1 VASRPERRRRAD
13 TVRRL
18 PVAPPPRPSPR
29 SAARRRLALLV
40 LAASA
45 AAVLGAIVGSC
56 GRDEGGGERAP
67 GARAPATDPGGREGA
82 RPKRAEAVDRLTLS
96 ERVGQTIAFSY
107 DGAPVPDYVRRILRE
122 GRGGGV
128 ILFRDNVVDAEQLR
142 SATGTLQRAARGS
155 ALVMADQEGGDVRI
169 VPFAPPESGQSG
181 QSDPATARM
190 AARATARELGRLGVN
205 VNLAPVVDV
214 AADGSAL
221 GGRTFPGDPGEV
233 AAIAAASVR
242 GYAGTGVAAT
252 VKHFPGFGA
261 ATENTDDA
269 PVTIDRDRSTLE
281 RSDLEPFAA
290 GVRAGT
296 PLVMV
301 SHALY
306 PAIDPERIASQSRAV
321 VEGLLRRRL
330 RFRGVAITDSIE
342 AEAVISRSDVATAAL
357 RSIRAGI
364 DIVLS
369 TGPGSYRDIYD
380 AVLAESRRSPSFR
393 GRVKDAAARVL
404 ALKRRMGLRAPS

>member
-1 VASRPERRRRAD
+1 MKP
-13 TVRRL
+13 T
-18 PVAPPPRPSPR
+18 
-29 SAARRRLALLV
+29 
-40 LAASA
+40 
-45 AAVLGAIVGSC
+45 
-56 GRDEGGGERAP
+56 
-67 GARAPATDPGGREGA
+67 
-82 RPKRAEAVDRLTLS
+82 EAVDRLTLS
-96 ERVGQTIAFSY
+96 EQVGQTIAFSY

-128 ILFRDNVVDAEQLR
+128 ILFGDNVVDAEQVR
-142 SATGTLQRAARGS
+142 DATRTLQRAARGS
-155 ALVMADQEGGDVRI
+155 ALVMADQEGGEVRI
-169 VPFAPPESGQSG
+169 VPFAPPESGQAG
-181 QSDPATARM
+181 QSDPATAR
-190 AARATARELGRLGVN
+190 AASRATARELRRLGVN

-214 AADGSAL
+214 ATQGSAL

-242 GYAGTGVAAT
+242 GYAATGVAAT

-269 PVTIDRDRSTLE
+269 PVTIDRDRATLV

-290 GVRAGT
+290 AVRARA

-306 PAIDPERIASQSRAV
+306 PALDPERIASQSRAV
-321 VEGLLRRRL
+321 IGGLLRGRL
-330 RFRGVAITDSIE
+330 RFRGVAITDSLE

-364 DIVLS
+364 DVVLS
-369 TGPGSYRDIYD
+369 TGSGSYRDIYD
-380 AVLAESRRSPSFR
+380 ALLAESRKSPSFR
-393 GRVKDAAARVL
+393 RRVHDAAARVL
-404 ALKRRMGLRAPS
+404 VLKRRMGLRMPT

>member
-1 VASRPERRRRAD
+1 
-13 TVRRL
+13 
-18 PVAPPPRPSPR
+18 
-29 SAARRRLALLV
+29 
-40 LAASA
+40 
-45 AAVLGAIVGSC
+45 VGSC
-56 GRDEGGGERAP
+56 GDEEGGGQREQ
-67 GARAPATDPGGREGA
+67 GARAPAADAGRRGDA
-82 RPKRAEAVDRLTLS
+82 GVRRTQAVDRLTLS
-96 ERVGQTIAFSY
+96 EQVGQTIAFSY

-128 ILFRDNVVDAEQLR
+128 ILFGDNVVDAEQLR
-142 SATGTLQRAARGS
+142 GATRTLQRAAGDS
-155 ALVMADQEGGDVRI
+155 ALVITDQEGGEVRI
-169 VPFAPPESGQSG
+169 VPFAPSESGQAG
-181 QSDPATARM
+181 QSDPATAR
-190 AARATARELGRLGVN
+190 AASQATARELGRLGVN

-214 AADGSAL
+214 SAEGSAL
-221 GGRTFPGDPGEV
+221 GGRAFPGDPAEV

-290 GVRAGT
+290 AVRAGT

-306 PAIDPERIASQSRAV
+306 PALDPERIASQSRAV
-321 VEGLLRRRL
+321 VGGLLRRRL
-330 RFRGVAITDSIE
+330 GFRGVAITDSIE

-364 DIVLS
+364 DVVLS
-369 TGPGSYRDIYD
+369 TGSGSYRDIYD
-380 AVLAESRRSPSFR
+380 ALLAESGRSPSFR
-393 GRVKDAAARVL
+393 RRVRNAAARVL
-404 ALKRRMGLRAPS
+404 VLKRRMGLRAPS